1 MQANVY
7 KHRLKLTKLNELK
20 FISHLDWQNLILKTL
35 RRVGVDFVLS
45 EGFNPTPKISF
56 SPALPI
62 FIESGCELVNFS
74 THTPLKPT
82 FKEDFKKNSSKN
94 VLLSDVFTYPQNA
107 PKEPALDNI
116 IQWAQYEAK
125 ILNKNESIFNLKNLR
140 YNIENCLSKDDLFIE
155 KINKKG
161 IKKNINYKK
170 SVRSLELQDDCI
182 IIFTLKT
189 GQGDEIPSLRADEFL
204 KIIFGNEY
212 LFKIKRTRFF
222 DKDLKIL

>member
-35 RRVGVDFVLS
+35 RRAGVDFVLS

-62 FIESGCELVNFS
+62 FIESECEFVIFF
-74 THTPLKPT
+74 THTPIKPT
-82 FKEDFKKNSSKN
+82 FKEDFEKNSSKN
-94 VLLSDVFTYPQNA
+94 VKLLNFSTYPQDA
-107 PKEPALDNI
+107 PKEPSLDNI

-125 ILNKNESIFNLKNLR
+125 ILNKNESISNLEKVR

-182 IIFTLKT
+182 IFTLKT

-204 KIIFGNEY
+204 KTVFGNKH
-212 LFKIKRTRFF
+212 LFKIKRTHFF
-222 DKDLKIL
+222 DKDLKKL